1 MSLRKSWMSS
11 NITLAPI
18 KPSRFSQLLNILSRS
33 IKRWAEIAYICGS
46 AGFYTWNLQY
56 PVSRL
61 YVASSQQERSLNL
74 VSGDNTKLIEGKER
88 SENFRIC
95 SKQPATPFQKLH
107 FLISS
112 SDLSETSLKKRVLGL
127 ILEVVY

>member
-1 MSLRKSWMSS
+1 MSS